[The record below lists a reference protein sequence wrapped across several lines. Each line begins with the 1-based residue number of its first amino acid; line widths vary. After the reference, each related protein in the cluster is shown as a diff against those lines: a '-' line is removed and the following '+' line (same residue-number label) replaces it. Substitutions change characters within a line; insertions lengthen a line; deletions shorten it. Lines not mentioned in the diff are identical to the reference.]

1 MIAVLIEFS
10 ILVLSF
16 LMLRRISLK
25 HDDIRFSGVGSF
37 FVGLLAWIFL
47 LSLSGWGFLSLYLTY
62 LLLSEKVLGAIFG
75 LIFMTMASGFAF
87 AANEVLDTS
96 TVVQFV
102 RRALVFRPTK
112 PHSIIFEEEL
122 DKKRVHD
129 IHAETSGRAFPTM
142 GTQKR
147 PLTKEEVQRFQQALI
162 SPKERPP
169 RSTRFEEEVQLL
181 KTGHLAHL
189 TDPWK
194 IYNFS
199 QTLHDLY
206 AEMYEL
212 EIDSK
217 TRTFQFR
224 LNVHNATEMALQD
237 PMFVFEFKQDLY
249 QLLQVLNTDPWLG
262 WYSEFFD
269 HIVVVCFGNES
280 DAFGHMQMY
289 PILRIDIV
297 RSQLT
302 DREGKFFNAADLHTI
317 CAFTFANGKPL
328 PEELL

>member
-1 MIAVLIEFS
+1 MIAVFIDFLT
-10 ILVLSF
+10 LVFSF
-16 LMLRRISLK
+16 LLLRRISLK
-25 HDDIRFSGVGSF
+25 HDDTLFSGVESF
-37 FVGLLAWIFL
+37 FLGLLAWIFL
-47 LSLSGWGFLSLYLTY
+47 LSVSGWGFLSLYLAY
-62 LLLSEKVLGAIFG
+62 LLLSERVLGAIFG
-75 LIFMTMASGFAF
+75 LIFIAMASGFAF
-87 AANEVLDTS
+87 SANEVLDAS

-102 RRALVFRPTK
+102 RRALAFRPTK
-112 PHSIIFEEEL
+112 PNSLIFEEEL
-122 DKKRVHD
+122 DKKRVRD

-142 GTQKR
+142 GTPKR
-147 PLTKEEVQRFQQALI
+147 PLTKEEVLQLQQEALA
-162 SPKERPP
+162 PKGRPP
-169 RSTRFEEEVQLL
+169 RSMRFDEEAQLL
-181 KTGHLAHL
+181 KTGHLAHI
-189 TDPWK
+189 TDPWR

-199 QTLHDLY
+199 QSLHDLY

-212 EIDSK
+212 EVDPQ

-224 LNVHNATEMALQD
+224 LNVHNATQMALQN
-237 PMFVFEFKQDLY
+237 PMFVFELKQDLY

>member
-1 MIAVLIEFS
+1 MIAVLIDFS
-10 ILVLSF
+10 SLVLSF

-25 HDDIRFSGVGSF
+25 HDDIRFSGVDSF

-47 LSLSGWGFLSLYLTY
+47 LSLSGWGVLSLYLTY
-62 LLLSEKVLGAIFG
+62 LLLSEKVLGAIFA

-147 PLTKEEVQRFQQALI
+147 PLTKEEVQRFQQAMM
-162 SPKERPP
+162 SPKDRPQ

-181 KTGHLAHL
+181 KTGHLARL

-199 QTLHDLY
+199 QMPHDLY

-224 LNVHNATEMALQD
+224 LNVHNATEMALRD

-289 PILRIDIV
+289 PILRVDIV

>member
-1 MIAVLIEFS
+1 MIAVFIDFS

-16 LMLRRISLK
+16 LLLRRISLK
-25 HDDIRFSGVGSF
+25 HDETLFSGAESF
-37 FVGLLAWIFL
+37 FVGLLAWTFV

-62 LLLSEKVLGAIFG
+62 LLLSERVLGAIFG
-75 LIFMTMASGFAF
+75 LIFIGMASGFAF
-87 AANEVLDTS
+87 QANEVLDTS

-112 PHSIIFEEEL
+112 PHSLIFEEEL
-122 DKKRVHD
+122 DKKRVRD
-129 IHAETSGRAFPTM
+129 IHAETSDKAFPTI
-142 GTQKR
+142 GAQKQ
-147 PLTKEEVQRFQQALI
+147 PLTKEEVLRFQQEMK

-169 RSTRFEEEVQLL
+169 RSMRFEEEVQRL
-181 KTGHLAHL
+181 KTGRVAHL

-199 QTLHDLY
+199 QTPLDSY

-212 EIDSK
+212 EIDPK

-224 LNVHNATEMALQD
+224 LNVRDATETALQN
-237 PMFVFEFKQDLY
+237 PMFVFELKQDLY

-269 HIVVVCFGNES
+269 HIVAVCFGNES

-317 CAFTFANGKPL
+317 CAFTFANGRPL

>member
-1 MIAVLIEFS
+1 MIPVFIDFSVLVVSF
-10 ILVLSF
+10 LVL
-16 LMLRRISLK
+16 RWISLK
-25 HDDIRFSGVGSF
+25 HDETFFSVMASF
-37 FVGLLAWIFL
+37 FIGLLAWIFL
-47 LSLSGWGFLSLYLTY
+47 LSLSGWGFLGLYLTY

-75 LIFMTMASGFAF
+75 LMFLGMASGFALS
-87 AANEVLDTS
+87 ANEVLDTS
-96 TVVQFV
+96 TVIQFV

-112 PHSIIFEEEL
+112 PNSLVFEEEL
-122 DKKRVHD
+122 EKKRVRD
-129 IHAETSGRAFPTM
+129 IHAETSGKAFPTI
-142 GTQKR
+142 GTQKQ
-147 PLTKEEVQRFQQALI
+147 PLTKGEIQQLQSGAM

-169 RSTRFEEEVQLL
+169 RSMRFEDEVQLL

-199 QTLHDLY
+199 QTPHDLY

-212 EIDSK
+212 EIDPK

-237 PMFVFEFKQDLY
+237 TMFVFELKQDLY
-249 QLLQVLNTDPWLG
+249 QLLQVLNTDPWLA

>member
-1 MIAVLIEFS
+1 MIAVFIDFS
-10 ILVLSF
+10 VLALSF
-16 LMLRRISLK
+16 LLLRRISLK
-25 HDDIRFSGVGSF
+25 HDETHFSGVVSF
-37 FVGLLAWIFL
+37 FVGLLAWTFL

-62 LLLSEKVLGAIFG
+62 LLLSERVLGAIFG
-75 LIFMTMASGFAF
+75 LIFIGMASGFAF
-87 AANEVLDTS
+87 QANEVLDTS
-96 TVVQFV
+96 TVIQFL

-122 DKKRVHD
+122 DKKRVRD
-129 IHAETSGRAFPTM
+129 IHAETSGKAFPSM
-142 GTQKR
+142 GGQKQ
-147 PLTKEEVQRFQQALI
+147 PLTKEEVQQLQQEMIA
-162 SPKERPP
+162 PKERPP
-169 RSTRFEEEVQLL
+169 RSMRFDEEVQHLRS
-181 KTGHLAHL
+181 GHLAHL

-199 QTLHDLY
+199 QTPHEWY

-212 EIDSK
+212 EIDPN

-224 LNVHNATEMALQD
+224 LNVRDATETALRD
-237 PMFVFEFKQDLY
+237 AMFVFELKQNLY

-280 DAFGHMQMY
+280 DTFGHMQMY

-302 DREGKFFNAADLHTI
+302 DREGTFFNAADLHTI

>member
-1 MIAVLIEFS
+1 MIPVFIDFLS
-10 ILVLSF
+10 LVTSF
-16 LMLRRISLK
+16 LVLRRISLK
-25 HDDIRFSGVGSF
+25 HDETYFSGVNSF
-37 FVGLLAWIFL
+37 FLGVLAWIFL
-47 LSLSGWGFLSLYLTY
+47 LSISGWGFLALYFMY

-75 LIFMTMASGFAF
+75 LIFICMASGFAF
-87 AANEVLDTS
+87 SANEVLDTS

-112 PHSIIFEEEL
+112 PHSILFEEEL
-122 DKKRVHD
+122 DKKRVRD
-129 IHAETSGRAFPTM
+129 IHAETSDRAFPNI
-142 GTQKR
+142 GTQR
-147 PLTKEEVQRFQQALI
+147 QAVSKEEVLRLQQQSVA
-162 SPKERPP
+162 PKERPP
-169 RSTRFEEEVQLL
+169 RSMRFEEEVQSL
-181 KTGHLAHL
+181 KTGHIAHL
-189 TDPWK
+189 TDPWR

-199 QTLHDLY
+199 QSLHDFY

-212 EIDSK
+212 EIDPQ

-224 LNVHNATEMALQD
+224 LNIHNATETALQN
-237 PMFVFEFKQDLY
+237 PMFVFELKQDLY

-269 HIVVVCFGNES
+269 HIVIVCFGNES

-289 PILRIDIV
+289 PILRLDIV

-302 DREGKFFNAADLHTI
+302 SREGTFFNAADLQTI

>member
-1 MIAVLIEFS
+1 MTAVFIDFS
-10 ILVLSF
+10 VLVFSF
-16 LMLRRISLK
+16 LLLRRISLK
-25 HDDIRFSGVGSF
+25 HDDTHFSSVGSF

-47 LSLSGWGFLSLYLTY
+47 LSVSGWGFLALYLTY

-75 LIFMTMASGFAF
+75 LIFIGMASGFAF
-87 AANEVLDTS
+87 QANEVLDAS
-96 TVVQFV
+96 TVIQFV

-112 PHSIIFEEEL
+112 PHSLIFEEEL
-122 DKKRVHD
+122 DKKRVRD
-129 IHAETSGRAFPTM
+129 IHAETSDKAFPTI
-142 GTQKR
+142 GTRKR
-147 PLTKEEVQRFQQALI
+147 PLTKEEVLRLQQEVLA
-162 SPKERPP
+162 PKERPP
-169 RSTRFEEEVQLL
+169 RSMRFDEEVQLL
-181 KTGHLAHL
+181 NTGHIAHL
-189 TDPWK
+189 TDPWR
-194 IYNFS
+194 INNFS
-199 QTLHDLY
+199 QSLHDLY

-212 EIDSK
+212 EIDPQ

-224 LNVHNATEMALQD
+224 LNIRDATETALRD
-237 PMFVFEFKQDLY
+237 PMFVFELKQDLY

-302 DREGKFFNAADLHTI
+302 DREGTFFNAADLQTI

>member
-1 MIAVLIEFS
+1 MIPVFIDFLILTSSF
-10 ILVLSF
+10 LVL
-16 LMLRRISLK
+16 RRTSLK
-25 HDDIRFSGVGSF
+25 HDEVPFSSIASF
-37 FVGLLAWIFL
+37 FIGLLAWIFVF
-47 LSLSGWGFLSLYLTY
+47 SLSGWGFLSLYLTY
-62 LLLSEKVLGAIFG
+62 LLLSERVLGAIFG
-75 LIFMTMASGFAF
+75 LVFICMASGFAF
-87 AANEVLDTS
+87 SANEVLDTS

-102 RRALVFRPTK
+102 RRALVFRPSK
-112 PHSIIFEEEL
+112 PHSLVFEEEL
-122 DKKRVHD
+122 DKKLVRD
-129 IHAETSGRAFPTM
+129 IHAETSNKAFPEF
-142 GTQKR
+142 GAQKQ
-147 PLTKEEVQRFQQALI
+147 PLTKEGVQRFQQQRL
-162 SPKERPP
+162 SPKAQPP
-169 RSTRFEEEVQLL
+169 RSMRFEEEVQKL
-181 KTGHLAHL
+181 KTGHIAHL

-199 QTLHDLY
+199 QTTLPLY

-212 EIDSK
+212 EIDPT

-224 LNVHNATEMALQD
+224 LNVQNATQTALQNQ
-237 PMFVFEFKQDLY
+237 MFVFELKQDLY

-302 DREGKFFNAADLHTI
+302 SREGQFFNAADLQTI

>member
-1 MIAVLIEFS
+1 MIAVLIDFS
-10 ILVLSF
+10 SLVLSF

-25 HDDIRFSGVGSF
+25 HDDTHFSGVESF

-47 LSLSGWGFLSLYLTY
+47 LSLSGWGFLSLYLIY

-75 LIFMTMASGFAF
+75 LIFMTMASGFTF

-112 PHSIIFEEEL
+112 PHSIIFDEEL
-122 DKKRVHD
+122 DKKRVRD

-162 SPKERPP
+162 APKERPP

-181 KTGHLAHL
+181 ETGHLAHI

-199 QTLHDLY
+199 QTPHDLY

-212 EIDSK
+212 EIDPK

-237 PMFVFEFKQDLY
+237 TMFVFELKQDLY
-249 QLLQVLNTDPWLG
+249 QLLQVLNTDPWLA

-317 CAFTFANGKPL
+317 CAFTFANGRPL

>member
-1 MIAVLIEFS
+1 MIAVFIDFS
-10 ILVLSF
+10 VLVLSF
-16 LMLRRISLK
+16 LLLRRISLK
-25 HDDIRFSGVGSF
+25 HDETHFSSAGSF

-47 LSLSGWGFLSLYLTY
+47 LSVSGWGFLALYLTY

-75 LIFMTMASGFAF
+75 LIFIGMASGFAF
-87 AANEVLDTS
+87 QANEVLDGS
-96 TVVQFV
+96 TVIQFV

-112 PHSIIFEEEL
+112 PHSLIFEEEL
-122 DKKRVHD
+122 DKKRVRD
-129 IHAETSGRAFPTM
+129 IHAETSDKAFPTI
-142 GTQKR
+142 GTRKR
-147 PLTKEEVQRFQQALI
+147 PLTKEEVLRLQQEVLA
-162 SPKERPP
+162 PKERPP
-169 RSTRFEEEVQLL
+169 RSMRFDEEVQLL
-181 KTGHLAHL
+181 STGHLAHL
-189 TDPWK
+189 TDPWR
-194 IYNFS
+194 INNFS
-199 QTLHDLY
+199 QSLHDLY

-212 EIDSK
+212 EIDPQ

-224 LNVHNATEMALQD
+224 LNIRDATETALRD
-237 PMFVFEFKQDLY
+237 PMFVFELKQDLY

-302 DREGKFFNAADLHTI
+302 DREGKFFNAADLQTI

>member
-1 MIAVLIEFS
+1 MIAVFVDFS
-10 ILVLSF
+10 VLVFSF
-16 LMLRRISLK
+16 LLLRRISLK
-25 HDDIRFSGVGSF
+25 HDDAHFSGAESF
-37 FVGLLAWIFL
+37 FVGMMAWIFL
-47 LSLSGWGFLSLYLTY
+47 LSVSGWGFLALYLTY
-62 LLLSEKVLGAIFG
+62 LLLSQKVLGAIFG
-75 LIFMTMASGFAF
+75 LIFMIMASGFAF
-87 AANEVLDTS
+87 QANEVLDTS
-96 TVVQFV
+96 TVIRFV

-112 PHSIIFEEEL
+112 PHSLIFEEEL
-122 DKKRVHD
+122 DKKRIRD
-129 IHAETSGRAFPTM
+129 IHAETSDKAFPTI

-147 PLTKEEVQRFQQALI
+147 PLTKEEIQRFQQEVL
-162 SPKERPP
+162 SPKDRPP
-169 RSTRFEEEVQLL
+169 RSMRFDEEVQLL
-181 KTGHLAHL
+181 RAGHLTHI
-189 TDPWK
+189 TDPWR

-199 QTLHDLY
+199 QTLHDFY

-212 EIDSK
+212 ELDPQ

-224 LNVHNATEMALQD
+224 LNIHDATETALQD
-237 PMFVFEFKQDLY
+237 PMFVFRLKQDLY

-302 DREGKFFNAADLHTI
+302 DREGKFFNAADLQTI

>member
-1 MIAVLIEFS
+1 MIPVFIDFS
-10 ILVLSF
+10 ALVLSF
-16 LMLRRISLK
+16 LVLRRTSLK
-25 HDDIRFSGVGSF
+25 HDEKDFSVVESF
-37 FVGLLAWIFL
+37 FFGVLAWIFIL
-47 LSLSGWGFLSLYLTY
+47 AVSGWGFLALYLSY
-62 LLLSEKVLGAIFG
+62 LLLSQKVLGAIFG
-75 LIFMTMASGFAF
+75 LMFICMASGFAF
-87 AANEVLDTS
+87 QANEVLDTS
-96 TVVQFV
+96 TVIQFV

-112 PHSIIFEEEL
+112 PHSLVFEDEL
-122 DKKRVHD
+122 DKKRVRD
-129 IHAETSGRAFPTM
+129 IHAETSDKAFPTM
-142 GTQKR
+142 GTQKQL
-147 PLTKEEVQRFQQALI
+147 LTKEEIRQLQEEMKP
-162 SPKERPP
+162 SKERPP
-169 RSTRFEEEVQLL
+169 RSMRFEDEVQLL
-181 KTGHLAHL
+181 KGGRVAHL

-212 EIDSK
+212 EIDPQ

-224 LNVHNATEMALQD
+224 LNIHNATEKALRD
-237 PMFVFEFKQDLY
+237 PMFVFELKQDLY

-262 WYSEFFD
+262 WYSEYYD

-289 PILRIDIV
+289 PVLRIDIV

-302 DREGKFFNAADLHTI
+302 EREGKFFNAADLQTI

>member
-1 MIAVLIEFS
+1 MIPVFIDFSVLVF
-10 ILVLSF
+10 SF
-16 LMLRRISLK
+16 LVLRRISLM
-25 HDDIRFSGVGSF
+25 HDEAQFSGLESYV
-37 FVGLLAWIFL
+37 VGLLAWIFL
-47 LSLSGWGFLSLYLTY
+47 LSVSGWGFLALYLIY
-62 LLLSEKVLGAIFG
+62 LLLSQKVLGAIFG
-75 LIFMTMASGFAF
+75 LIFIGMATGFSF
-87 AANEVLDTS
+87 QANEVLDTS
-96 TVVQFV
+96 TVIQFV

-112 PHSIIFEEEL
+112 PHSLVFDEEL
-122 DKKRVHD
+122 DKKRVRD
-129 IHAETSGRAFPTM
+129 IHAETSGTAFPTI
-142 GTQKR
+142 GTRKR
-147 PLTKEEVQRFQQALI
+147 PLTKEEIQRFQQEVL

-169 RSTRFEEEVQLL
+169 RSMRFDEETQLL
-181 KTGHLAHL
+181 NAGHVIHI
-189 TDPWK
+189 TDPWR

-199 QTLHDLY
+199 QSLHDLY

-212 EIDSK
+212 EIDPQ

-224 LNVHNATEMALQD
+224 LNISNATETALQD
-237 PMFVFEFKQDLY
+237 PMFVFELKQDLY

-262 WYSEFFD
+262 WYSEFFE

-302 DREGKFFNAADLHTI
+302 NREGKFFNAADLQTI

>member
-1 MIAVLIEFS
+1 MIPVFIDFSVLVISF
-10 ILVLSF
+10 LVL
-16 LMLRRISLK
+16 RGISLK
-25 HDDIRFSGVGSF
+25 HDETFFSVMASF
-37 FVGLLAWIFL
+37 FIGLLAWIFL
-47 LSLSGWGFLSLYLTY
+47 LSLSGWGFLGLYLTY

-75 LIFMTMASGFAF
+75 LMFLGMASGFALS
-87 AANEVLDTS
+87 ANEVLDTS
-96 TVVQFV
+96 TVIQFV

-112 PHSIIFEEEL
+112 PNSLVFEEEL
-122 DKKRVHD
+122 EKKRVRD
-129 IHAETSGRAFPTM
+129 VHAETSGKAFPTI
-142 GTQKR
+142 GTQKQ
-147 PLTKEEVQRFQQALI
+147 PLTKGEIQQLQSGAM

-169 RSTRFEEEVQLL
+169 RSMRFEDEVQLL

-199 QTLHDLY
+199 QTPHDLY

-212 EIDSK
+212 EIDPK

-237 PMFVFEFKQDLY
+237 TMFVFELKQDLY
-249 QLLQVLNTDPWLG
+249 QLLQVLNTDPWLA

-297 RSQLT
+297 RSQLP

-317 CAFTFANGKPL
+317 CAFTFANGRPL

>member
-1 MIAVLIEFS
+1 MTAVFIVFC
-10 ILVLSF
+10 VLAFSF
-16 LMLRRISLK
+16 LLLRRISLK
-25 HDDIRFSGVGSF
+25 HDETHFSGVESF
-37 FVGLLAWIFL
+37 FLGLLAWLFL
-47 LSLSGWGFLSLYLTY
+47 LSLSGWGFLGLYLTY
-62 LLLSEKVLGAIFG
+62 LLLSERVLGAIFG
-75 LIFMTMASGFAF
+75 LIFIGLASGFAF
-87 AANEVLDTS
+87 QANEVLDTS
-96 TVVQFV
+96 TVIQFV

-112 PHSIIFEEEL
+112 PHSLIFEEEL
-122 DKKRVHD
+122 EKKRVRD
-129 IHAETSGRAFPTM
+129 IHAETTGRAFPM
-142 GTQKR
+142 IGAQKQA
-147 PLTKEEVQRFQQALI
+147 LTKEEIQQLQLGATT
-162 SPKERPP
+162 PTERPP
-169 RSTRFEEEVQLL
+169 RSMRFEDEVQLL
-181 KTGHLAHL
+181 KTGHVAHL

-199 QTLHDLY
+199 QTPHDLY
-206 AEMYEL
+206 AEMYEI

-224 LNVHNATEMALQD
+224 LNIHNATEMALQD
-237 PMFVFEFKQDLY
+237 PMYVFELKQDLY

-262 WYSEFFD
+262 WYTEFFD

-302 DREGKFFNAADLHTI
+302 DREGKFFNAADLQTI

>member
-1 MIAVLIEFS
+1 MIPVFIDFSVLVF
-10 ILVLSF
+10 SF
-16 LMLRRISLK
+16 LVLRRISLK
-25 HDDIRFSGVGSF
+25 HDDSHFSGVGSF

-47 LSLSGWGFLSLYLTY
+47 LAVSGWGFLGLYLAY
-62 LLLSEKVLGAIFG
+62 LLLSERVLGAIFG
-75 LIFMTMASGFAF
+75 LIFIGMASGFAF
-87 AANEVLDTS
+87 QANEVLDTS

-112 PHSIIFEEEL
+112 PHSLVFEDEL
-122 DKKRVHD
+122 EKKRVRD
-129 IHAETSGRAFPTM
+129 IHAETSGRAFPTI
-142 GTQKR
+142 GAKKR
-147 PLTKEEVQRFQQALI
+147 LLTKDEVQRLQQEAMT
-162 SPKERPP
+162 PKERPP
-169 RSTRFEEEVQLL
+169 RSMRFEEEVQRL
-181 KTGHLAHL
+181 KTGQLAHL

-199 QTLHDLY
+199 QTPHELY

-212 EIDSK
+212 EIDPR

-224 LNVHNATEMALQD
+224 LNIHNATEMALQD
-237 PMFVFEFKQDLY
+237 PMFVFELKQDLY

-302 DREGKFFNAADLHTI
+302 DREGKFFNAADLQTI

>member
-1 MIAVLIEFS
+1 MIAVFIDFC
-10 ILVLSF
+10 VLAFSF
-16 LMLRRISLK
+16 LLLRRISLK
-25 HDDIRFSGVGSF
+25 HDETHFSGVKSF
-37 FVGLLAWIFL
+37 FLGSLAWIFL
-47 LSLSGWGFLSLYLTY
+47 FSLSGWGFLGLYLTY
-62 LLLSEKVLGAIFG
+62 LLLSERVLGAIFG
-75 LIFMTMASGFAF
+75 LIFIGMASGFAF
-87 AANEVLDTS
+87 SANEVLDTS

-112 PHSIIFEEEL
+112 PHSLIFEEEL
-122 DKKRVHD
+122 EKKKVRD
-129 IHAETSGRAFPTM
+129 IHAETTGRAFPM
-142 GTQKR
+142 IGTQKQA
-147 PLTKEEVQRFQQALI
+147 LTKEEIQQLQLAAMT
-162 SPKERPP
+162 PKERPP
-169 RSTRFEEEVQLL
+169 RSLRFEEEVQLL
-181 KTGHLAHL
+181 KTGRIAHL

-199 QTLHDLY
+199 QTPHDLY
-206 AEMYEL
+206 AEMYEI
-212 EIDSK
+212 EIDPK
-217 TRTFQFR
+217 TRTLQFR

-237 PMFVFEFKQDLY
+237 SMYVFELKQDLY

-262 WYSEFFD
+262 WYTEFFD

-302 DREGKFFNAADLHTI
+302 DREGKFFNAADLQTI